1 MNAPAKTGAFRTAWR
16 RSPGLIVVVPLV
28 AVLWGTYWTLPVRQR
43 PTRISVVAGEGAYQT
58 VRDFAFTR
66 APDGSP
72 ADPASLLPQG
82 AVLGLEFDRP
92 MQDFAMAVQMRGKD
106 KAVLRGS
113 KEPNRSQ
120 ILWEVSRLKAA
131 GSRLATRT
139 TDLALAAPVRQLRL
153 QSHWSTDGCAVADV
167 RVHRL
172 VPLSHLWLLPAC
184 WLPFGLA
191 GWWMRRAATR
201 PRAERLL
208 RFLDRGDTL
217 ISAAL
222 VFAVFFQLTRATLL
236 VLAGLLLLLALLRL
250 FRRSTGKIPAAA
262 LAFNVVFLFLFFRFA
277 PGIVERFIV
286 YRTASDYHLD
296 VDHRMK
302 ADGKDVNEDGI
313 RFRGVAADV
322 REDDF
327 NVLFLGDSFT
337 YGMKLPYD
345 DTVPRVFER
354 LAAERGVRPAVR
366 TVNFGWVSS
375 SPLLSYR
382 LLMDLGAKYK
392 PDLAVLLLDPTDYH
406 DDIKYAAKI
415 AEKEGMKFDSGLL
428 LDNLV
433 DRMLLKHMSIH
444 TLWRLK
450 HSFRPL
456 AVAHREKKR
465 NLDVYADN
473 RYFATNVP
481 YEEAA
486 PHIRRGVVKNLD
498 LIHAYCRD
506 RLKVP
511 FAVALVGRAY
521 QYSERECPLDYE
533 AHLYTIRG
541 PHVRN
546 PSRFFEEAKDDLPY
560 PVLDLLPVFEGSGR
574 FPLYFEDDPH
584 WNAAGARLA
593 AQALFDFLSDA
604 RLLPDGPREAGGPAG
619 AEVRD

>member
-1 MNAPAKTGAFRTAWR
+1 MKAPPPTGLDRTIWQRA
-16 RSPGLIVVVPLV
+16 PGLLVAVPLV
-28 AVLWGTYWTLPVRQR
+28 ALLWGTYWTIPVLQHPARVNVVSCSGPN
-43 PTRISVVAGEGAYQT
+43 PTIQE
-58 VRDFAFTR
+58 FAFSR
-66 APDGSP
+66 VPDGSEPSP
-72 ADPASLLPQG
+72 AALLAQG
-82 AVLGLEFDRP
+82 SALALEFAKP
-92 MQDFAMAVQMRGKD
+92 MRDLDVSVQMRGQD

-113 KEPNRSQ
+113 KEPDRSQ
-120 ILWEVSRLKAA
+120 ILWEVPRLKSF
-131 GSRLATRT
+131 GSRLTTRT
-139 TDLALAAPVRQLRL
+139 TDLALAAPVRQFRI
-153 QSHWSTDGCAVADV
+153 QPHWSTDGCAVTDV
-167 RVHRL
+167 RVYRQIRI
-172 VPLSHLWLLPAC
+172 PHLWLLPAC
-184 WLPFGLA
+184 GLPFVLA
-191 GWWMRRAATR
+191 WLLGRRAATKPWADR
-201 PRAERLL
+201 IVRG
-208 RFLDRGDTL
+208 LDRGDAL
-217 ISAAL
+217 LAVAL
-222 VFAVFFQLTRATLL
+222 VFAVFFQLTRISLA
-236 VLAGLLLLLALLRL
+236 VLAGLLLLLALLRHS
-250 FRRSTGKIPAAA
+250 RRAIGKIPAGA
-262 LAFNVVFLFLFFRFA
+262 LAFNVVFLFLFFRYA
-277 PGIVERFIV
+277 PGFVERFIV

-322 REDDF
+322 RDEDF

-354 LAAERGVRPAVR
+354 LAAERGVRPALR

-382 LLMDLGAKYK
+382 LLMDVGAKYK
-392 PDLAVLLLDPTDYH
+392 PDLAVYLLDPTDYH

-415 AEKEGMKFDSGLL
+415 SEKEGLKFDSGLL

-433 DRMLLKHMSIH
+433 DRMLLKHMSLR

-456 AVAHREKKR
+456 AVAHREKQR
-465 NLDVYADN
+465 ELDVFADN

-486 PHIRRGVVKNLD
+486 PAIRQGVLKNLG

-511 FAVALVGRAY
+511 LAVVLVPRAY
-521 QYSERECPLDYE
+521 QYSESECPKDYE
-533 AHLYTIRG
+533 AHLYTILG
-541 PHVRN
+541 PYVRN
-546 PSRFFEEAKDDLPY
+546 PSRFFAEAKAELPY
-560 PVLDLLPVFEGSGR
+560 PVLDLLPTFEKSEQ

-593 AQALFDFLSDA
+593 AKTLYDFLAEA
-604 RLLPDGPREAGGPAG
+604 RLLPGI
-619 AEVRD
+619 